1 MKPHLKK
8 PFDRSY
14 WVVSD
19 KLLAGA
25 YPGSKDSQE
34 AWEKVSGL
42 VNCGIRR
49 IINLM
54 EEHET
59 NYGNERFVPYENILR
74 DFSQSLGVTVEMTRH
89 PIRDLHVPSPKE
101 MTQILDNIDQAI
113 EEGLPVYVH
122 CWGGVGRTGTVVG
135 CYLIRHGLA
144 DQADFLDRI
153 SFLRR
158 EEFTAY
164 RKSPETHAQR
174 RMVQSWRVGQ

>member
-1 MKPHLKK
+1 MTKNLQK

-14 WVVSD
+14 WVVPNYF
-19 KLLAGA
+19 LAGA
-25 YPGSKDSQE
+25 YPGSKDIQE
-34 AWEKVSGL
+34 ALEKVSGL

-74 DFSQSLGVTVEMTRH
+74 DISGSVEVTVQVTRH
-89 PIRDLHVPSPKE
+89 PIRDLNVPSRKE
-101 MTQILDNIDQAI
+101 MTQILDTIDRFL

-135 CYLIRHGLA
+135 CYLIRHGMA
-144 DQADFLDRI
+144 DQSDVLDRI
-153 SFLRR
+153 SFLRLD
-158 EEFTAY
+158 ELTAC
-164 RKSPETHAQR
+164 RQSPETREQR
-174 RMVQSWRVGQ
+174 RMVQNWRKCQ